1 MAILQPL
8 EKIMAKTAASAKKP
22 AKPAAKTAK
31 PAGRAAPKT
40 AAKRKTK

>member
-1 MAILQPL
+1 MEFLQPL
-8 EKIMAKTAASAKKP
+8 ERIMAKTAASAKKP

>member
-1 MAILQPL
+1 MELLQPL
-8 EKIMAKTAASAKKP
+8 ERIMAKTAASAKKP

-40 AAKRKTK
+40 AKRKTK

>member
-1 MAILQPL
+1 
-8 EKIMAKTAASAKKP
+8 MAKTAASAKKP

>member
-1 MAILQPL
+1 M

>member
-1 MAILQPL
+1 MEFLQPL
-8 EKIMAKTAASAKKP
+8 ERIMAKTAQSAKKP

>member
-1 MAILQPL
+1 MYALKPW
-8 EKIMAKTAASAKKP
+8 EKIMAKTAESAKKP
-22 AKPAAKTAK
+22 AKPAAKAAK

>member
-1 MAILQPL
+1 
-8 EKIMAKTAASAKKP
+8 MAKTATSAKKP

>member
-1 MAILQPL
+1 M
-8 EKIMAKTAASAKKP
+8 ERIMAKTAASAKKP

>member
-1 MAILQPL
+1 MEFLQPW
-8 EKIMAKTAASAKKP
+8 ERIMAKTAASAKKP

-31 PAGRAAPKT
+31 PAGRAASKT